1 MERRYRLSDKAR
13 FRQVRQ
19 EGTNCAHPLLVLCY
33 LPNGLS
39 VSRCGFT
46 VSKRIG
52 NAVERNRV
60 RRRMREAVRLIW
72 ERVEP
77 GYDLVWIAR
86 SGVIGAEFAELQS
99 ACARLL
105 RRARLL
111 TSDGQKPVPDTDPV
125 L

>member
-60 RRRMREAVRLIW
+60 RRRMREAVRLMW

-86 SGVIGAEFAELQS
+86 SGVIRAEFAELQS

>member
-1 MERRYRLSDKAR
+1 M
-13 FRQVRQ
+13 
-19 EGTNCAHPLLVLCY
+19 VLCY
-33 LPNGLS
+33 LPNGLT

-72 ERVEP
+72 ERVAP
-77 GYDLVWIAR
+77 GYDLVWVAR
-86 SGVIGAEFAELQS
+86 SGINRAEFAELQN
-99 ACARLL
+99 ACGRLL
-105 RRARLL
+105 RRASLL
-111 TSDGQKPVPDTDPV
+111 VNDVPKPVPDTDPV

>member
-1 MERRYRLSDKAR
+1 VERRYRLSDKAR

-19 EGTNCAHPLLVLCY
+19 DGANYAHPLVVLCY
-33 LPNGLS
+33 LPNGLT

-72 ERVEP
+72 ERVAP
-77 GYDLVWIAR
+77 GYDLVWVAR
-86 SGVIGAEFAELQS
+86 SGINRAEFAELQN
-99 ACARLL
+99 ACGRLL
-105 RRARLL
+105 RRASLL
-111 TSDGQKPVPDTDPV
+111 VNDVPKPVPDTDPV